1 MPQDTLDQIAF
12 LAALALLVA
21 LFVAGYMGLMRLFR
35 HRSAPQPVTLTQ
47 RWLAAFIPVIPLCIF
62 AAYFLFRAQPAATL
76 DSLGFGVL
84 GALAAATS
92 STSISAATRAAPSA
106 DLIDEAAER
115 AADDEPFLAAR
126 LSPARQRSSSSRG
139 RQ

>member
-92 STSISAATRAAPSA
+92 STSISAATRGAPSA

-115 AADDEPFLAAR
+115 AADDEPFSAAR

>member
-35 HRSAPQPVTLTQ
+35 RRSKPQPVTLTQ
-47 RWLAAFIPVIPLCIF
+47 RWLAAFIPVTPLCIF

-92 STSISAATRAAPSA
+92 STSISSATRGAPSA

-115 AADDEPFLAAR
+115 AADDESFLAAR

>member
-115 AADDEPFLAAR
+115 AADDEPFSAAR

>member
-21 LFVAGYMGLMRLFR
+21 LFVAGYVWLMRLFR

-92 STSISAATRAAPSA
+92 STSISAATRGVPSA
-106 DLIDEAAER
+106 DLVGEGAE
-115 AADDEPFLAAR
+115 DTIGDEPLSATRLA
-126 LSPARQRSSSSRG
+126 PARQQSSSLRG